1 MPATDERKQNLAAWL
16 AQQGVDTVLQ
26 ACFAAFHDRGYLAIH
41 ERAVAGT
48 RLESPGLD
56 ADRPR
61 LGFQR

>member
-1 MPATDERKQNLAAWL
+1 MPATNERKQNLAAPL
-16 AQQGVDTVLQ
+16 AQRGVAVVLQ
-26 ACFAAFHDRGYLAIH
+26 ACFAAFHDRGYRAVR